1 MYEYTKLNHEVYFH
15 LSSSHMISD
24 VEDKPKPWRRITES
38 TSSDDQL
45 PQEAFNLDSLNLAV
59 RKTPVSAAA
68 SDFTF
73 KAKKQKSSAHRY
85 DIENLMDEDDED
97 EDDEDTSRV
106 GTPMYVLYLMSMIS
120 SFSGGCHCMN
130 VYTIC
135 MVVIGHH
142 QRDGLRMHSSK
153 YERSRESEPT
163 LEVYIHTYIN
173 TYIHACV
180 FINSFI
186 HKY

>member
-1 MYEYTKLNHEVYFH
+1 
-15 LSSSHMISD
+15 MISD

-85 DIENLMDEDDED
+85 DIENLMDEDDKD
-97 EDDEDTSRV
+97 EDDEETSRV
-106 GTPMYVLYLMSMIS
+106 GTPMYVLYFMSMIS
-120 SFSGGCHCMN
+120 SFGGGG
-130 VYTIC
+130 VP
-135 MVVIGHH
+135 
-142 QRDGLRMHSSK
+142 L
-153 YERSRESEPT
+153 YECIYYLYGGDRAPPKRWSQDAQQQIRTQSRIRT
-163 LEVYIHTYIN
+163 DIRGIHTYIHTYVH
-173 TYIHACV
+173 TYIYIYA

-186 HKY
+186 NIEHLYF